1 MRYVLCTTTGTRTA
15 TDTLRPSISYA
26 GLGGVPQIRYFG
38 MEGVCLVA
46 CRNSPDFLVGTPGV
60 VVVPQDLDTDI
71 GAQATEF
78 NALLDAANLPH
89 ADILPTHN
97 WRPVLKKLVQTMKM
111 WEWVGERLQGRRLQ
125 GVNLDD
131 NVLTLPQV
139 VRDRAQEAA
148 TYLGVT
154 LTAGM
159 TIRQAL
165 VALRDAVPVG
175 LARFDLLE
183 IS

>member
-1 MRYVLCTTTGTRTA
+1 MKPVRQV
-15 TDTLRPSISYA
+15 
-26 GLGGVPQIRYFG
+26 RYFG
-38 MEGVCLVA
+38 LEGFCLIA
-46 CRNSPDFLVGTPGV
+46 AWGNPDPLIGTPGV
-60 VVVPQDLDTDI
+60 IVVPTDIDTPI
-71 GAQATEF
+71 GAQSTEF

-97 WRPVLKKLVQTMKM
+97 WRPVLKKLIQTMKM
-111 WEWVGERLQGRRLQ
+111 WEWIGERLQGRQLQ

-131 NVLTLPQV
+131 NVMTLPQV

-148 TYLGVT
+148 AHLGVT

-165 VALRDAVPVG
+165 VALRDAVPAS
-175 LARFDLLE
+175 LARYDLLE
-183 IS
+183 IT